1 MLWKQEKDRGWLL
14 IRDKKSTNPQLYV
27 VATPIGNKSDIS
39 SRAIEVLSSVDVIA
53 CEDCRTSASLLEA
66 YDVTTKIVSYH
77 KFNEKQRT
85 QEFLKLIESGQKI
98 ALISDAGTPCI
109 SDPGR
114 VLVKELFER
123 GVKVTAVPGAS
134 AVITFLSMI
143 PREREE
149 FAFVAFLPRVKGQQ
163 SDLFVKYKNIDTV
176 FYESANRLID
186 TLQNISETRGVNT
199 KVAVGR
205 ELTKMFEEVIV
216 GTTFEIIEYYKNNI
230 LKGEIVC
237 AVYADDNCCEDDVD
251 ILEHI
256 KKLKTL
262 KYSDKDISRILS
274 ALYDVNKNKVYKL
287 SLAIDSF

>member
-1 MLWKQEKDRGWLL
+1 MLLKQEKDRGWHL
-14 IRDKKSTNPQLYV
+14 ISNKKTDEPQLYV

-39 SRAIEVLSSVDVIA
+39 SRAIDVLRSVDVIA
-53 CEDCRTSASLLEA
+53 CEDCRTSATLLEIFG
-66 YDVTTKIVSYH
+66 VTTKLVSYH

-85 QEFLKLIESGQKI
+85 QEFLDLIENGKKI

-114 VLVKELFER
+114 VLVKELSER
-123 GVKVTAVPGAS
+123 GIKVTSIPGAS

-149 FAFVAFLPRVKGQQ
+149 FAFVAFLPRIKGQQ
-163 SDLFVKYKNIDTV
+163 AELFLKYKNIDTV

-186 TLQNISETRGVNT
+186 TLSKLLAVRGLNT

-205 ELTKMFEEVIV
+205 ELTKKFEETIV
-216 GTTFEIIEYYKNNI
+216 GSVSEVIDYFKNNV

-237 AVYADDNCCEDDVD
+237 VVYADEVVEDESEIVEY
-251 ILEHI
+251 IH
-256 KKLKTL
+256 KLKAL

-274 ALYDVNKNKVYKL
+274 VLFDINKNKVYKL
-287 SLAIDSF
+287 SLEME

>member
-1 MLWKQEKDRGWLL
+1 MVV
-14 IRDKKSTNPQLYV
+14 PQLYV
-27 VATPIGNKSDIS
+27 VATPIGNKADIS
-39 SRAIEVLSSVDVIA
+39 ARAIDVLKTVDVIA
-53 CEDCRTSASLLEA
+53 CEDCRTSASLL
-66 YDVTTKIVSYH
+66 DTFGITTKLVSYH

-85 QEFLKLIESGQKI
+85 QEFLALIEKGQKI

-123 GVKVTAVPGAS
+123 GVKVTSVPGAS
-134 AVITFLSMI
+134 AVVTFLSMV

-163 SDLFVKYKNIDTV
+163 SELFLKYRHIDAV
-176 FYESANRLID
+176 FFESANRLVD
-186 TLQNISETRGVNT
+186 TLENIKESRGVQT

-216 GTTFEIIEYYKNNI
+216 GTTNDVIEYYNNNV

-237 AVYADDNCCEDDVD
+237 LVYADDNVDDND
-251 ILEHI
+251 IEIVEHI
-256 KKLKTL
+256 KKLKAL

-274 ALYDVNKNKVYKL
+274 AIYDVNKNKVYKL
-287 SLAIDSF
+287 SLELS

>member
-1 MLWKQEKDRGWLL
+1 M
-14 IRDKKSTNPQLYV
+14 ISDKKTIEPQLYV

-39 SRAIEVLSSVDVIA
+39 TRAIDVLKSVDVIA
-53 CEDCRTSASLLEA
+53 CEDCRTSSALLESFG
-66 YDVTTKIVSYH
+66 VSTKLVSYH

-85 QEFLKLIESGQKI
+85 QEFLDLIENGQKI
-98 ALISDAGTPCI
+98 ALVSDAGTPCI

-114 VLVKELFER
+114 VLVKELSER
-123 GVKVTAVPGAS
+123 GVKVTSIPGPS

-143 PREREE
+143 PREHEE

-163 SDLFVKYKNIDTV
+163 ADLFLKYKNIDTV

-186 TLQNISETRGVNT
+186 TLENIAETRDANV

-205 ELTKMFEEVIV
+205 ELTKMFEEVVV
-216 GTTFEIIEYYKNNI
+216 GSPMEVIEYYKNNI

-237 AVYADDNCCEDDVD
+237 VVYADECVDKDDTELV
-251 ILEHI
+251 EHI

-262 KYSDKDISRILS
+262 KYSDKDIARILS

-287 SLAIDSF
+287 SLEIN